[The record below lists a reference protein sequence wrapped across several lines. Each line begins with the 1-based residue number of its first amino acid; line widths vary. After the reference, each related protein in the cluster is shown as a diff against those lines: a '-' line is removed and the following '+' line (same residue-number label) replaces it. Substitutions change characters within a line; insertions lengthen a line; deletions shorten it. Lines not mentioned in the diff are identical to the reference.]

1 MGLYNWLLSAK
12 TSGSNLLI
20 MPKGTKHNIL
30 YTNTSID
37 KPQEEIWELIQGYT
51 NENFPDD
58 IPETYY
64 RTDFIVLLPPLKYEN
79 KFVKG
84 LYMTQGVECI
94 QAQYPEHKKLFMPM
108 EYSMWSSLPWAQS
121 ADIYLTS
128 YKNQEREDW
137 FRQKYPDK
145 ADKILIPLQ
154 DADFTHEYAIAPYT
168 NYNKDIDVIYIARLD
183 EVKNLP
189 LFTRALR
196 IYEEKYGYTLKVVLV
211 TGTQKEDYGEK
222 QMEIVRQMAE
232 EAGGYEELKKYITF
246 LGEVEYGKELCIY
259 FSRSK
264 CAVLTSIFEG
274 KNRMLNE
281 AMCCNVPVVV
291 FKDLCKYTRG
301 ESEIFPE
308 NAGIYIEEFS
318 AEALADGLH
327 RMMKTYRKFT
337 PRRSYLQ
344 NGGRI
349 KFLNKCIDAIPYYR
363 ENLPEYEPGRI
374 QENLWVDLAMQ
385 ANYRLGLHDYIYGVR
400 LDIQHG
406 RFEGKKLPA
415 LEFYQRHFNI

>member
-1 MGLYNWLLSAK
+1 
-12 TSGSNLLI
+12 
-20 MPKGTKHNIL
+20 MPKGTKHHIL

-211 TGTQKEDYGEK
+211 TGTQKDDYGEK

-349 KFLNKCIDAIPYYR
+349 KFLNKCIDSIPYYR
-363 ENLPEYEPGRI
+363 ENLPEYETGRI